1 MAGFNLL
8 FASNRQQEKPDR
20 FRIHSAL
27 SREVFRRH
35 EDARLPALKW
45 MAGRYKWPLA
55 FLFAALGGFVVS
67 VLWAARS
74 PAARA
79 AGRSEVS
86 P

>member
-1 MAGFNLL
+1 
-8 FASNRQQEKPDR
+8 
-20 FRIHSAL
+20 
-27 SREVFRRH
+27 
-35 EDARLPALKW
+35 